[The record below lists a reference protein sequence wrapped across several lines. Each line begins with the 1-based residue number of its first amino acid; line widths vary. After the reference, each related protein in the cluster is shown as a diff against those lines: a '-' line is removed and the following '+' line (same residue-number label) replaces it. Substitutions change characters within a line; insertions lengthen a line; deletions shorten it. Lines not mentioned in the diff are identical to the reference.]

1 MAPAEG
7 FVTPSAR
14 GPRRLPAEA
23 KKFGPRSHRGS
34 GLGVLRYFS
43 ARPGALQ
50 ERARRQDPTSSRY
63 GVFSLFLGRRVTY
76 RAGDYLP
83 PHYFLSLFP
92 GHFVLP
98 RSYAMGILGAE
109 VPQDSGPLLC
119 FSKYAAWPMCWQ
131 SPSRKASCGSCGRS
145 SGERR
150 TSRTEAWVQI
160 PPSALASGTESTL
173 TRAGGLWPLF
183 CTRKICRPADTPAG
197 RGP

>member
-1 MAPAEG
+1 
-7 FVTPSAR
+7 VTPSAR

-23 KKFGPRSHRGS
+23 KNLGPGSYRSS
-34 GLGVLRYFS
+34 SLGVLRYFS

-50 ERARRQDPTSSRY
+50 ERARRQDSTSSRH

-109 VPQDSGPLLC
+109 VPQDSDPLLC
-119 FSKYAAWPMCWQ
+119 FSKYAAWPVCWQ
-131 SPSRKASCGSCGRS
+131 SPSRKASYGSCGRS
-145 SGERR
+145 SEDRR

-160 PPSALASGTESTL
+160 PPSALASGTGSRL
-173 TRAGGLWPLF
+173 TRVGGLWPLL
-183 CTRKICRPADTPAG
+183 CTRKICRLADAPKG
-197 RGP
+197 RAP